1 MSDYSLAIIDGA
13 IANLRQLVKL
23 ETQSDWRDLGEDST
37 ANFERCPTATLN
49 ESGYLVFPKG
59 KQVKWLGQ
67 QFVIPP
73 TLQGYPVSGLSLR
86 LVLTWWAD
94 DAQIFINGKLVQ
106 QGDLFDSSARVLVT
120 ESATP
125 GDEYLVKIRLVSP
138 GHDIGALMRS
148 HLIYE
153 STSAIDP
160 GMVADELTVLCKYLL
175 QFKPADL
182 QILAAALDKFSWDNI
197 PQADR
202 FINDLAQL
210 RSQLLPL
217 ATEIK
222 QRRFNLL
229 GHAHL
234 DMAWLWTTDETYEV
248 AERTFKSVLN
258 LQQDFPALKFGHTSP
273 ALYEWI
279 EHHRPELFKSIQAA
293 VKANKWEILGGMWIE
308 PETNLVSGE
317 SLIRQLIYGQAY
329 YQDKFGTISTV
340 AWLPDS
346 FGFTW
351 QLPQIFKQC
360 GIEYFVTGKL
370 HWNDRNKFPHGC
382 FWWESPDGTR
392 LLTLMSPPNV
402 TGVMDTNPLTMS
414 DYGVSWEVQTGLQEI
429 FWLPGVGDHG
439 GGPTRD
445 MLEVA
450 AKWNSSPFF
459 PRIEFVKAGEYLGRI
474 NSARCVASPLGPSRK
489 DAMRSESFRAEEES
503 IGLPVKQEFDSDCVD
518 RLGCLLN
525 GEGAKEE
532 KEEFP
537 VWQNELY
544 LELHRGCYTVHADQ
558 KRYNRRCEG
567 LLYEAELWSSFATL
581 LCGEGFDMQ
590 PLFFNIKILSSKV
603 DFDLSDLQ
611 INFQQL
617 IEIAWKKVLFNQFH
631 DILPGTSIREV
642 FIEANRDWED
652 AIALGENLLEHALGT
667 IAANIELPTVPQANA
682 IPVVVFNSLNW
693 KRSQSVTI
701 EDARFGAD
709 SCSWFVCNDKGAKIS
724 SCNRQGNKLTFKA
737 DDVPGV
743 GYRLFWL
750 CSEKINDS
758 VHSIAGDRDTDYE
771 LSNQYLRVVVN
782 AYTGNLD
789 SIFDLVNNREILAAQ
804 GNKLQAFE
812 DKGQYWD
819 AWNIDPDYEQKR
831 LPETELISIEWIEA
845 DLSKGI
851 RVIRKLNKSTFT
863 QDYILEADA
872 PMLKVVNR
880 VDWQETHVMVKV
892 AFALNLK
899 SNSVTYEIPCGT
911 IERPTTPQTEA
922 EKAKWEVPALNW
934 ADLTDTEEN
943 YGVSLINDCKYGYDA
958 KESQLRLTLLR
969 AATWPDPQSD
979 RGIHQFTYSIYPHP
993 GSWREAKT
1001 VQKGYELNTP
1011 LRAIIIDDDKPDEGQ
1026 RLATTSELLN
1036 LTADNL
1042 ILTALQLS
1050 SDRVLTKSEE
1060 APYRSAFPSAIK
1072 RRGVAA
1078 PSYGGV
1084 SLTMRC
1090 YESSGIEAEL
1100 NLKSDLKLELDT
1112 MVNCLNQKQI
1122 QLAKINQVKPYKILT
1137 YRLRN
1142 I

>member
-1 MSDYSLAIIDGA
+1 MSDHSLAIIDRA
-13 IANLRQLVKL
+13 IAKLRQLVKL
-23 ETQSDWRDLGEDST
+23 ETQASWRDLGDNST
-37 ANFERCPTATLN
+37 TFNFTQYPAVTLN
-49 ESGYLVFPKG
+49 EKGYIVFPKG
-59 KQVKWLGQ
+59 KQVKWLAQ
-67 QFVIPP
+67 QFEIPQ
-73 TLQGYPVSGLSLR
+73 TLQGYPLEGLSLR

-94 DAQIFINGKLVQ
+94 DAQIFINGKLIQ
-106 QGDLFDSSARVLVT
+106 QGDLFDSSARVLIT
-120 ESATP
+120 ENARP
-125 GDEYLVKIRLVSP
+125 GEKYLVTIRLVSP

-160 GMVADELTVLCKYLL
+160 GMVADELTVLCKYLS
-175 QFKPADL
+175 QFKPVDL
-182 QILAAALDKFSWDNI
+182 QVLAKALDEFSWDNI
-197 PQADR
+197 QQADR
-202 FINDLAQL
+202 FSNDLAEL
-210 RSQLLPL
+210 RSHLLPL
-217 ATEIK
+217 ATDIK

-258 LQQDFPALKFGHTSP
+258 LQQDFLALKFGHTSP

-279 EHHRPELFKSIQAA
+279 EHNRPELFASIQTA
-293 VKANKWEILGGMWIE
+293 VRANKWEILGGMWIE

-329 YQDKFGTISTV
+329 YQDKFGKISTV

-370 HWNDRNKFPHGC
+370 HWNDRTLFPHGC
-382 FWWESPDGTR
+382 FWWESPDGTQ

-402 TGVMDTNPLTMS
+402 TGVMDTNPITMT
-414 DYGVSWEVQTGLQEI
+414 DYAVNWEVQTGLQEI

-450 AKWNSSPFF
+450 AKWHNSPFF
-459 PRIEFVKAGEYLGRI
+459 PRIEFATAGDYLQGISIAQR
-474 NSARCVASPLGPSRK
+474 RK
-489 DAMRSESFRAEEES
+489 
-503 IGLPVKQEFDSDCVD
+503 
-518 RLGCLLN
+518 
-525 GEGAKEE
+525 GAKEE
-532 KEEFP
+532 GEGKTDIFSTPQDLDSDRIEKVRRLSLKGNKGAEEEGFP
-537 VWQNELY
+537 VWQDELY

-558 KRYNRRCEG
+558 KRYNRRCER
-567 LLYEAELWSSFATL
+567 LLYEAELWSTFATL
-581 LCGEGFDMQ
+581 LCGEGFDIQ
-590 PLFFNIKILSSKV
+590 PLFSNIKTLSPKV
-603 DFDLSDLQ
+603 DFNLLNSQ

-652 AIALGENLLEHALGT
+652 AIAIGENLLQHALSA
-667 IAANIELPTVPQANA
+667 IATNIELPTAPPNA

-693 KRSQSVTI
+693 KRSQSITI
-701 EDARFGAD
+701 EDARFKRD
-709 SCSWFVCNDKGAKIS
+709 NCSWVICDEKGARIS
-724 SCNRQGNKLTFKA
+724 TSCKRQGNKLTFQA
-737 DDVPGV
+737 NNISGV
-743 GYRLFWL
+743 GYRLFLL
-750 CSEKINDS
+750 CPQKIDNPQQ
-758 VHSIAGDRDTDYE
+758 SIAGDRDRNYQ
-771 LSNQYLRVVVN
+771 LINQYLRVVVN
-782 AYTGNLD
+782 PDTGNLD
-789 SIFDLVNNREILAAQ
+789 SIFDIVNNREILSAQ
-804 GNKLQAFE
+804 GNELQAFE

-819 AWNIDPDYEQKR
+819 AWNIDPAYEQKR

-845 DLSKGI
+845 GLSEGI
-851 RVIRKLNKSTFT
+851 RVVRKLNKSTFT
-863 QDYILEADA
+863 QDYILEPNA

-892 AFALNLK
+892 AFPLNLK
-899 SNSVTYEIPCGT
+899 SDRVTYEIPCGT
-911 IERPTTPQTEA
+911 IERLTTPQTEA
-922 EKAKWEVPALNW
+922 EMAKWEVPALNW
-934 ADLTDTEEN
+934 ADLTDLTEN

-1011 LRAIIIDDDKPDEGQ
+1011 LRAIILNDSQPKLDYKHS
-1026 RLATTSELLN
+1026 LATTSELLN
-1036 LTADNL
+1036 LSADNL

-1050 SDRVLTKSEE
+1050 SDRVLTKSKE
-1060 APYRSAFPSAIK
+1060 APYRSAFPSAVK

-1078 PSYGGV
+1078 PFYGGF

-1090 YESSGIEAEL
+1090 YESSGIEAQL
-1100 NLKSDLKLELDT
+1100 NLKSDLKLKLAA
-1112 MVNCLNQKQI
+1112 VINCLNQKQI
-1122 QLAKINQVKPYKILT
+1122 QLAKINRVKPYKITT
-1137 YRLRN
+1137 YRLGN